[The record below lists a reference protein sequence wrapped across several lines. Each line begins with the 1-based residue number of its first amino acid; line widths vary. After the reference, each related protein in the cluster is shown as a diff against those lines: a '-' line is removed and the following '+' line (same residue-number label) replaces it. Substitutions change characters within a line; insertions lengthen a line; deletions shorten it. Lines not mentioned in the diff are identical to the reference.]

1 MSILTRKQQLDQA
14 VWPTVGRLFG
24 LPSELEDLFENP
36 LSQLTH
42 ATGLLRVWNPAVDV
56 HEDKDNVF
64 VRAELPG
71 LKKENIDVSLHEGV
85 LSISGERKDEAK
97 YEDAQIHRSE
107 RFTGQFH
114 RSITLPTLVKA
125 DAVTAHYQDGV
136 LAITLPKA
144 EEAKT
149 KRIEVKID

>member
-24 LPSELEDLFENP
+24 LPSELEHFFESP
-36 LSQLTH
+36 LAH
-42 ATGLLRVWNPAVDV
+42 ATELLRVWNPSVDV

-85 LSISGERKDEAK
+85 LSISGERKDESK
-97 YEDAQIHRSE
+97 SEDARTHRSE

-149 KRIEVKID
+149 KKIEVKID